1 METHVHQPEKL
12 EIKIVRPFWSRLWVR
27 LCIIFLLGFFA
38 GSLFFNLFKKDKQ
51 DLNVLNSDQ
60 PAAATG
66 LQPSDT
72 IRIAEPLHYDS
83 PMTKAV
89 YKVRYSPKIVEI
101 RVELSSL
108 YPVRSMIEFDVNNMV
123 VLDVQHISVNDQSA
137 SLVAANFI
145 QFNSVGDNKYTILM
159 SNKNSL
165 PHAID
170 FSLFQN
176 EVAIFR
182 NPVRI
187 NND

>member
-1 METHVHQPEKL
+1 METHVHQPEKF
-12 EIKIVRPFWSRLWVR
+12 EVKIVRPFWSRLWVR
-27 LCIIFLLGFFA
+27 LCIIFFLGFLA
-38 GSLFFNLFKKDKQ
+38 GSLVFNSFKKDKQ
-51 DLNVLNSDQ
+51 DNKVLNSDQ
-60 PAAATG
+60 PGAVAG
-66 LQPSDT
+66 LQTADT

-108 YPVRSMIEFDVNNMV
+108 YPVKSMIEFDVNNLV
-123 VLDVQHISVNDQSA
+123 ILDVQHITVNDQSG
-137 SLVAANFI
+137 SVIAANFI
-145 QFNSVGDNKYTILM
+145 QFNSVGDNKYTILL